1 LVRIIG
7 LDAAADLGNF
17 GWAACRY
24 EAGVLFL
31 DESGVLGGDAGVAAM
46 ARRLADEAAR
56 TLIAIDAPLGWPAPM
71 VRVLGQHRAGGP
83 VAVGPNDMF
92 RRETDKWV
100 KRVIGKQALDIG
112 ADKIARAA
120 WQALNVLNQL
130 RAQSGQP
137 IPLAWQAD
145 FAPRVAAIEVYP
157 AATLL
162 ASGLQPT
169 SYKKPEEGRA
179 ARRAFCL
186 DLANRAPWL
195 LDLIDA
201 QVDIFDAG
209 LCAIAG
215 ADFLDGLACAPE
227 DQALA
232 EREGWIW
239 VRAPLPRPGSTK
251 HATGGGCR

>member
-1 LVRIIG
+1 MRIIG